1 MKYRI
6 AAYISGSGSNLKAI
20 LDYSLQKKISSEVV
34 AVIANKEAKGLEY
47 PVSLGIETAII
58 PRKEMPRSEFVKK
71 QVELLKKHNVD
82 LIILAGY
89 IRKLPKE
96 ITDKFKNRIINI
108 HPALLPKFGGKGMY
122 GMNVHRAVIEA
133 KEKYSGPTIHFVDDI
148 YDNGEILLQ
157 KKVEI
162 LEEDTPE
169 TLQKKVLELEHIV
182 YPEAIRLLEERRE
195 N

>member
-1 MKYRI
+1 LKYRI

-20 LDYSLQKKISSEVV
+20 LDYSIQKKIASEVV
-34 AVIANKEAKGLEY
+34 LVIANKDASGLEY
-47 PVSLGIETAII
+47 PASLGIETAVI
-58 PRKEMPRSEFVKK
+58 PRKEMPRKEFVRR
-71 QVELLKKHNVD
+71 QEELLKKYNVD
-82 LIILAGY
+82 LIVLAGY

-96 ITDKFKNRIINI
+96 VTDKYENRIINI

-133 KEKYSGPTIHFVDDI
+133 NEKYSGPTIHFVDDI

-162 LEEDTPE
+162 SIDDTPE
-169 TLQKKVLELEHIV
+169 TLQKKVLELEHIA
-182 YPEAIRLLEERRE
+182 YPEAIKLLEERRE